1 MDRDTYTSLRKSQD
15 LWHTLNFSF
24 WNNSEKKTIAK
35 ESEIKVLPAET
46 YLKEQKTK
54 KILKREPN
62 LVGRAIKKIYG
73 KIDQVSI

>member
-1 MDRDTYTSLRKSQD
+1 M
-15 LWHTLNFSF
+15 
-24 WNNSEKKTIAK
+24 AK

-62 LVGRAIKKIYG
+62 LVGRAIKKISG
-73 KIDQVSI
+73 KIDQVSISTTFFKQLFLY